1 MDLGAE
7 PPRINMLIVVE
18 CLPHPHPP
26 GNTLDKAL
34 YQFCK
39 RETSGTHVS
48 LTRVREKERVKT
60 KRGILITQQACLINY
75 HSKKKR
81 KGDKK
86 GIFFVTDIKIY
97 IPVSAQD
104 IQ

>member
-48 LTRVREKERVKT
+48 LTRVREKESKDKERYT
-60 KRGILITQQACLINY
+60 HYSTGMSDQL
-75 HSKKKR
+75 SFKKK
-81 KGDKK
+81 KEKATKK
-86 GIFFVTDIKIY
+86 EFFLSLT
-97 IPVSAQD
+97 
-104 IQ
+104 

>member
-18 CLPHPHPP
+18 CLPHPHRP

-60 KRGILITQQACLINY
+60 KRGILITQQACLTIIIQ
-75 HSKKKR
+75 KKKR
-81 KGDKK
+81 KGNKK